1 MWYML
6 LPSVANGSP
15 AETRMLLL
23 ETDDL
28 PLIVPVLFHINH
40 EIMGEVTSSLVR
52 GKDIGLNYLILF

>member
-1 MWYML
+1 
-6 LPSVANGSP
+6 
-15 AETRMLLL
+15 MLLL

-28 PLIVPVLFHINH
+28 PLSVPVLFHINH